1 LLKLLHE
8 KHKERCEG
16 TDPVTSN
23 GSTTAAATATPATI
37 ASSPVATSI
46 IRLNFPGF
54 AFAGAVPGAG
64 NITPI
69 FSNSLGLPVSA
80 SRRSLGTV

>member
-23 GSTTAAATATPATI
+23 GSTTAATV
-37 ASSPVATSI
+37 ASSPVATGI

-54 AFAGAVPGAG
+54 AFAAAVPGAG

-69 FSNSLGLPVSA
+69 FSNILGLPVSA
-80 SRRSLGTV
+80 SRRSLGLV